1 MDFKRFI
8 ISDLLF
14 DCGIISQLVSCVTVK
29 AGLLRSSICT
39 SKLELHGEKDRRV
52 QEWNIASLEEN
63 SVIEPTGTL
72 TEKEDEKESDDEHEN
87 EHGKKGE
94 ETC

>member
-1 MDFKRFI
+1 MTE
-8 ISDLLF
+8 
-14 DCGIISQLVSCVTVK
+14 V
-29 AGLLRSSICT
+29 
-39 SKLELHGEKDRRV
+39 
-52 QEWNIASLEEN
+52 
-63 SVIEPTGTL
+63 PGTL